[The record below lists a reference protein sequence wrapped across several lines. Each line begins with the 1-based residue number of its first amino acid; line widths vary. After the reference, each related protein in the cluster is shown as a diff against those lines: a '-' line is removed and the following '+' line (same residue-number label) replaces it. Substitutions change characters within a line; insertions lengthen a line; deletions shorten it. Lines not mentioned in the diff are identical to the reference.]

1 MWFWYAVISAVTSAI
16 SVTLNKK
23 ALKNVNAS
31 LVSWT
36 LFAFS
41 LPFLIYPSFKD
52 GIPKLNGYFWLA
64 TLGSVVAFGYA
75 KTLSL
80 KSLKGSL
87 MSEVVPLAFFS
98 VLFQYV
104 FGLVF
109 FAEQI
114 RPIPI
119 FGLLLVILGGYLLK
133 VEEAK
138 EGFFKPF
145 QVLVTNKNAFMYLA
159 AMILMT
165 VSSVMDKTAM
175 INMEPLNQS
184 FYLFLGNLVITIL
197 IGLYMTKKDPKWTKD
212 LKSNFWVLFG
222 SAFAY
227 VIVSLAYLYGI
238 TTGGAL
244 ALVSAVKKLEVFF
257 ILVFGL
263 FLFADKPKKGVWI
276 GSLIMLAGVFLIKLG

>member
-1 MWFWYAVISAVTSAI
+1 MWFWYALLSAVTSAI

-23 ALKNVNAS
+23 ALAKVNAS

-41 LPFLIYPSFKD
+41 LPFLIYPSIKD
-52 GIPKLNGYFWLA
+52 GMPKLNAYFWLA
-64 TLGSVVAFGYA
+64 TLGSVVCFGYA
-75 KTLSL
+75 KTLAL

-104 FGLVF
+104 FGLIF
-109 FAEQI
+109 FAEEI
-114 RPIPI
+114 KLVPIM
-119 FGLLLVILGGYLLK
+119 GLILIVIGGYVLK
-133 VEEAK
+133 VEEVK
-138 EGFFKPF
+138 EGFLKPF
-145 QVLVTNKNAFMYLA
+145 QVLVTNRNAFMYLG

-175 INMEPLNQS
+175 NNMEPLNQS
-184 FYLFLGNLVITIL
+184 FYLLLGNIVITVM
-197 IGLYMTKKDPKWTKD
+197 IGLYMSKKDFEWIGAV
-212 LKSNFWVLFG
+212 KSNFWVLFV
-222 SAFAY
+222 SALAY
-227 VIVSLAYLYGI
+227 TIVSLAYLYGI

-244 ALVSAVKKLEVFF
+244 ALVSGVKKLEVFF
-257 ILVFGL
+257 VLLIGLLLFG
-263 FLFADKPKKGVWI
+263 DKPKAGVWI